1 MSDFSV
7 RSDNVDVEQIMRQIR
22 SRIREKRGVD
32 YTEDEIRELANVKL
46 EKFIDPKGVRSD
58 LLQQYRQ
65 AREASLPPNYKFE
78 DTTLFET
85 HRGAL
90 AFIRRLLRPIL
101 KLFFNPNPLIDALHI
116 QSKLNDAHAAI
127 EPLHYEIIHN
137 LVLELTRTSIE
148 VKSLKMR
155 LESMASRLDF
165 DERRARALEGVVQY
179 RPGAVAPLQPPTGQ
193 DQRREGRDRRDQG
206 PRDQGRR
213 DQGQRDRGPRDE
225 RPRDER
231 PREERPRDERSR
243 DERSR
248 DERPREERPREERS
262 RDRGP
267 QPPRE
272 IAAQPQ
278 THTQPQPQT
287 QTPRPEGQE
296 ANALDNDGNERRSRR
311 RRRRGRRRGSGA
323 REGSAGFAEG
333 GAPGDT
339 RTANGE
345 PRGAETAEA
354 EPAAETGHSNSREE
368 WGLDEED
375 VVAETEPSVSVES
388 EPPPAPVAERTGT
401 RSEWEIDDWPPATT
415 EPAPSEPA
423 STASDA
429 ASHVPHAD
437 TASPEDSGAAAT
449 SAPAPA
455 PQEPVAPEP
464 QPVEAHRGEDDV
476 VPPKPVEVE
485 RGEGG

>member
-85 HRGAL
+85 HRGPL
-90 AFIRRLLRPIL
+90 AFIRRLLRPVL
-101 KLFFNPNPLIDALHI
+101 KLFLNPNPLIDALHI

-137 LVLELTRTSIE
+137 LVLELTRASIE

-193 DQRREGRDRRDQG
+193 EPRREGRRDQG
-206 PRDQGRR
+206 SRDQGRR
-213 DQGQRDRGPRDE
+213 DQGQRDRGPR
-225 RPRDER
+225 
-231 PREERPRDERSR
+231 EERPRDSG
-243 DERSR
+243 
-248 DERPREERPREERS
+248 P

-272 IAAQPQ
+272 VVVQPQ
-278 THTQPQPQT
+278 A
-287 QTPRPEGQE
+287 PRPEGQE
-296 ANALDNDGNERRSRR
+296 SNALDNDGNERRSRR
-311 RRRRGRRRGSGA
+311 RRRRGRRRGAGSGA
-323 REGSAGFAEG
+323 GPMTDGRGPMADVSAGTETEAGGSDSGAES
-333 GAPGDT
+333 DIDD
-339 RTANGE
+339 
-345 PRGAETAEA
+345 RGAEPGFPDSDQSEVEHVSDVDRRPSGQERQASAIDDRPSDIDHRSSDIDHRSSDIDHRPSDIDHRPSDIEHRPSAESSDRSPA
-354 EPAAETGHSNSREE
+354 PEPAAQRGS
-368 WGLDEED
+368 D
-375 VVAETEPSVSVES
+375 P
-388 EPPPAPVAERTGT
+388 
-401 RSEWEIDDWPPATT
+401 
-415 EPAPSEPA
+415 PSE
-423 STASDA
+423 
-429 ASHVPHAD
+429 
-437 TASPEDSGAAAT
+437 
-449 SAPAPA
+449 
-455 PQEPVAPEP
+455 
-464 QPVEAHRGEDDV
+464 
-476 VPPKPVEVE
+476 
-485 RGEGG
+485 